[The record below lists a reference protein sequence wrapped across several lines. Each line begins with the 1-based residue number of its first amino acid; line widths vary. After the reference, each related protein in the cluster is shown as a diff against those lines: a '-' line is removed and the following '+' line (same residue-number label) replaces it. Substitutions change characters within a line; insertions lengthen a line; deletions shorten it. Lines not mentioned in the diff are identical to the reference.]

1 VISTEHPR
9 YAAADLHAQLVA
21 IMLAWGAPEEAART
35 TADVMVDTDLSGID
49 SHGAAMLHLYD
60 RMQAEGELDLIAQPK
75 TVMDTPAFA
84 VVDACHGLGH
94 PSGVHAMKLAIEKA
108 SACGIGAVA
117 VRNSHHFGAVGYYVR
132 LAAAEGLLGMATTTT
147 RTPVVAA
154 TGGTTPVLGT
164 NPIAF
169 AAPREGSEPLVV
181 DISTSVVAMNRVR
194 AYSNKGLDLP
204 PGWLSDRAGNPVA
217 DATVGY
223 ELLTSGAGTL
233 SPLGGPDPESGGHKG
248 FGLSLLSHVLSAA
261 LSNAAGERS
270 NIGHFFLAVDAE
282 LVNPGGR
289 TPRNVDDLLRSVQD
303 GESGV
308 MVPGEPEQRARA
320 ERGANGIPIPDALM
334 TQIMQ
339 VAGRAGVPVTI
350 SPL

>member
-1 VISTEHPR
+1 
-9 YAAADLHAQLVA
+9 
-21 IMLAWGAPEEAART
+21 MLAWGAPEDAART

-49 SHGAAMLHLYD
+49 SHGVGMLHLYD
-60 RMQAEGELDLIAQPK
+60 RMQAEGELDLITQPK
-75 TVMDTPAFA
+75 TVTDMPAFA

-94 PSGVHAMKLAIEKA
+94 PVGIHAMTLAIEKA
-108 SACGIGAVA
+108 RACGIGAVA

-169 AAPREGSEPLVV
+169 AAPREGGEPLVV
-181 DISTSVVAMNRVR
+181 DISTSVVAMNKVK

-204 PGWLSDRAGNPVA
+204 LGWLSDREGNPVT
-217 DATVGY
+217 DATAGY
-223 ELLTSGAGTL
+223 RMLTTRGGTL

-248 FGLSLLSHVLSAA
+248 FGLSLLSHILSAA
-261 LSNAAGERS
+261 LSNAAPPGHGGERD

-282 LVNPGGR
+282 LVNPGGL
-289 TPRNVDDLLRSVQD
+289 TPRNIDELLRSVQD
-303 GESGV
+303 GEPGV
-308 MVPGEPEQRARA
+308 VVPGEPELRARA
-320 ERGANGIPIPDALM
+320 ERGANGVPIPEALM
-334 TQIMQ
+334 TQITE
-339 VAGRAGVPVTI
+339 VAGRAGVPVTMT
-350 SPL
+350 PL